1 MLLTTIDGITVFID
15 GCFDCPFWNDGI
27 MEGVCKYPTKRKP
40 KAMSEKR
47 FDEYYY
53 FNGYPEDCPLR
64 IGVKDEDKIYVAA
77 DDVPGRKRAVPP
89 YPEAGFFLDT
99 NFYRE

>member
-27 MEGVCKYPTKRKP
+27 MEGECKYPTKRKP
-40 KAMSEKR
+40 TAVFER
-47 FDEYYY
+47 GFDDFRY

-64 IGVKDEDKIYVAA
+64 IGVKDEDKMYLAKDEIIV
-77 DDVPGRKRAVPP
+77 RKRAARV
-89 YPEAGFFLDT
+89 GFFLDT